1 MKRKRYVSMFGGKI
15 MDNFMDKLAQ
25 KWNASELI
33 KANSAAEAMEL
44 RRLQEQVA
52 EYETILQEMRKLN
65 LKNAELAENSR
76 ELVNHGISEINK
88 LLTNTTKDNN
98 IEETLTNMEEQLRQ
112 LQTLLSNENEQKEA
126 DAIAVKME
134 DFIHKENVKVY
145 RNVQAVVV
153 DNLKTQTEDL
163 KQENEKLSKKISCI
177 IPLLIV
183 TLLLLIG
190 NIGLG
195 VVQILGIF

>member
-1 MKRKRYVSMFGGKI
+1 MFGGKI

-25 KWNASELI
+25 KWNAGELI

-44 RRLQEQVA
+44 KRLQEQVA

-65 LKNAELAENSR
+65 LKNAELAENSGK
-76 ELVNHGISEINK
+76 LVNHGISEIEK

-98 IEETLTNMEEQLRQ
+98 IEETLTKMEEQLRQ
-112 LQTLLSNENEQKEA
+112 LQTLLSNENEQKETA
-126 DAIAVKME
+126 ETIAAKTE

-153 DNLKTQTEDL
+153 DNLKTQTEEL
-163 KQENEKLSKKISCI
+163 KQENEKISKKISGVK
-177 IPLLIV
+177 PLLIV
-183 TLLLLIG
+183 SLLLLIG
-190 NIGLG
+190 NIGLS

>member
-1 MKRKRYVSMFGGKI
+1 MFGGKI

-25 KWNASELI
+25 KWNAGELI

-65 LKNAELAENSR
+65 LKNAELTESSR
-76 ELVNHGISEINK
+76 ELVNHGVGEIRK
-88 LLTNTTKDNN
+88 LLVDTKRDNN
-98 IEETLTNMEEQLRQ
+98 IEETLTKMEEQLQQ
-112 LQTLLSNENEQKEA
+112 LQALLSNENDQKEVA
-126 DAIAVKME
+126 DIIAARTE
-134 DFIHKENVKVY
+134 DFVHKENVKVY

-153 DNLKTQTEDL
+153 DNLKLQTEEL
-163 KQENEKLSKKISCI
+163 KQENEKFSKKIKGMK
-177 IPLLIV
+177 PLLIV

-190 NIGLG
+190 NVALG
-195 VVQILGIF
+195 VIQMLGIF

>member
-1 MKRKRYVSMFGGKI
+1 

-52 EYETILQEMRKLN
+52 EYEAILQEMRKLN
-65 LKNAELAENSR
+65 LKNAELTESSR
-76 ELVNHGISEINK
+76 ELVNHGVGEIKK
-88 LLTNTTKDNN
+88 LLSDTKKDNN
-98 IEETLTNMEEQLRQ
+98 IEETLAKMEEQLQQ
-112 LQTLLSNENEQKEA
+112 LQALLSNQSEQKEIA
-126 DAIAVKME
+126 DIIAAKTEEFV
-134 DFIHKENVKVY
+134 HKENIKVY

-153 DNLKTQTEDL
+153 DNLKLQTEEL
-163 KQENEKLSKKISCI
+163 KQENEKFSKKIKGVK
-177 IPLLIV
+177 PLLIV

-190 NIGLG
+190 NIALG
-195 VVQILGIF
+195 VVQMLGIF